1 MVRDL
6 LQLMYVGMGWLMG
19 LEGAVPRE
27 SPSFFNG
34 VGDEGHW
41 VQWTHRLM
49 GRRELV
55 LWIVKLL

>member
-19 LEGAVPRE
+19 LEGAAPRE

-34 VGDEGHW
+34 VGDEGIGCNGRID
-41 VQWTHRLM
+41 QWDDVSLYY
-49 GRRELV
+49 GS
-55 LWIVKLL
+55 